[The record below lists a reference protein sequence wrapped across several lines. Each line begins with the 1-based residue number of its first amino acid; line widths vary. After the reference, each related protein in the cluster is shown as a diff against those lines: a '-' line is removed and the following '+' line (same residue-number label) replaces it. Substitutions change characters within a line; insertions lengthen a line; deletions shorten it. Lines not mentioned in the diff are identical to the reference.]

1 MRNTSMMSANFA
13 RTCHALGA
21 EKTIIIV
28 AHRLTTLKDCDVI
41 YRVTDGGVE
50 EETAWKKN

>member
-1 MRNTSMMSANFA
+1 MQAV
-13 RTCHALGA
+13 HALGA

-28 AHRLTTLKDCDVI
+28 AHRLTTLRDCDVI